1 MSYLQ
6 AILKN
11 IDQPSS
17 CGRAAYRS
25 VETEVPTTVV
35 IDDTIS
41 VTSNH
46 TSDTE
51 VDKKH
56 SIKSTSTKSSSDK
69 RNYSKKVRRVNYKF
83 GKKKTFQSRDN
94 EKTKAL
100 FEAQRELINECMPS
114 KDKISE
120 IYNSIKYIINWTGE
134 RFYRDFTDNDTIE
147 ITRNDKVYNFSKK
160 QFLSNRKFM
169 YHLKMAFSKVM
180 GDVWVTIRPP
190 RGKHTSHIILIQ
202 RNARA

>member
-1 MSYLQ
+1 MSYSQ

-17 CGRAAYRS
+17 CGRAAYRT
-25 VETEVPTTVV
+25 VETEVPTEVV

-41 VTSNH
+41 VASNH

-51 VDKKH
+51 VDEKR
-56 SIKSTSTKSSSDK
+56 SSTKSK
-69 RNYSKKVRRVNYKF
+69 RSYSKKVRRVNHKF
-83 GKKKTFQSRDN
+83 GKKKSFQSRDS

-120 IYNSIKYIINWTGE
+120 IYNSIKFIINWSGE
-134 RFYRDFTDNDTIE
+134 RIYRDFTDNDTIE

-169 YHLKMAFSKVM
+169 YHLKEAFSKVM

>member
-11 IDQPSS
+11 TAQPSS
-17 CGRAAYRS
+17 CGRAVYRS
-25 VETEVPTTVV
+25 VETEVPTEVV
-35 IDDTIS
+35 IDDKNS

-51 VDKKH
+51 VDEKR
-56 SIKSTSTKSSSDK
+56 STRTTRTKSSSAK
-69 RNYSKKVRRVNYKF
+69 RSYSNKVRRVNHKF
-83 GKKKTFQSRDN
+83 GKKKTFQSHDS

-100 FEAQRELINECMPS
+100 FEAQKELINDCMPS
-114 KDKISE
+114 KDKITE
-120 IYNSIKYIINWTGE
+120 IYNSIKYIINWSGE

-160 QFLSNRKFM
+160 QFLSNRKFL
-169 YHLKMAFSKVM
+169 YHLKESFSKVM

-190 RGKHTSHIILIQ
+190 RGKHTNHMILIKK
-202 RNARA
+202 NTRA